1 METRGEGIPSNH
13 AESITEVLTDGLQ
26 NVSQSIPLK
35 GEMQRVRPSSAGSER
50 RSSEDHV
57 AIIHDHQSRIESEL
71 SNICGDTPLSS
82 RAALS
87 VRRES
92 VCLGNV
98 GKPPFHYD
106 FKFLKDPS
114 TCSYRFWGTN
124 DHEAGLSNRDA
135 SNLPQGCNF
144 ERTRFSAANDYE
156 AGPSN
161 VHASNFQQATDI
173 SSQETREEGIPSNHA
188 EAMTEVLSDGLH
200 YVSQPLVLEG
210 EMQRVIPFSAV
221 L

>member
-35 GEMQRVRPSSAGSER
+35 GEMQRVRPSSAGSVLKTKLDSLDQLVE
-50 RSSEDHV
+50 SGIEPV
-57 AIIHDHQSRIESEL
+57 IESEV

-114 TCSYRFWGTN
+114 TCSYRFLIICFNMMLLILLAIILIKKSLFCPFW
-124 DHEAGLSNRDA
+124 
-135 SNLPQGCNF
+135 GCNF

-173 SSQETREEGIPSNHA
+173 SSQVNA
-188 EAMTEVLSDGLH
+188 DMQYTEVLH
-200 YVSQPLVLEG
+200 FV
-210 EMQRVIPFSAV
+210 PFD
-221 L
+221 